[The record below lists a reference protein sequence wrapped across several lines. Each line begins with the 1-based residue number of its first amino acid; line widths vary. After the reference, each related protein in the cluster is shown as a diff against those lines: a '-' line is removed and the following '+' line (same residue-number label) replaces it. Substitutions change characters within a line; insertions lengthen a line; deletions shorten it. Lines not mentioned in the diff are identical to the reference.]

1 MTEPLLS
8 IRDLTTVVRARNQ
21 DVVVVRDVGLD
32 VHPGETVGLVGE
44 SGSGKSM
51 TMLSVAGLVPSP
63 PARVTSGTIVFE
75 GTDLLSLGEE
85 ERRATRG
92 SGIAMI
98 FQDPMSS
105 LNPLMRI
112 GEQIVEG
119 MRAHGTPKAEAG
131 RRTLDVLSQVGI
143 PEPRRAASSY
153 PHEFSGGMRQRVMI
167 ASALALEPKLLI
179 ADEATSALD
188 VTIQQQIV
196 ELIRKLQRETG
207 MAVIWITHDMG
218 VVARI
223 AQRVMVMYAGHIVE
237 QAPAH
242 RIFKSPEH
250 PYTAG
255 LLASIPSLDD
265 FQRAALRQIGG
276 RPPDPAEVEV
286 GCPFAPRCPQ
296 RIERCVR
303 EMPPMTEREGSAR
316 AACWVPPPEWAAER
330 TGTS

>member
-1 MTEPLLS
+1 MTTPLLS
-8 IRDLTTVVRARNQ
+8 VRNLTTVIGARHQ
-21 DVVVVRDVGLD
+21 DVHVVRDVGFD
-32 VHPGETVGLVGE
+32 VYPGETVGLVGE
-44 SGSGKSM
+44 SGSGKSI

-63 PARVTSGTIVFE
+63 PARIVSGQVTFE

-85 ERRATRG
+85 ARRATRG
-92 SGIAMI
+92 SDIAMI

-105 LNPLMRI
+105 LNPLMRV
-112 GEQIVEG
+112 GEQITEG
-119 MRAHGTPKAEAG
+119 MRAHGKTKADAR
-131 RRTLDVLSQVGI
+131 RRTLEVLSEVGI
-143 PEPRRAASSY
+143 PEPGRAARSY

-167 ASALALEPKLLI
+167 AAALALSPKLLI

-196 ELIRKLQRETG
+196 ELVRRLQRDTG

-237 QAPAH
+237 QAPAQ
-242 RIFKSPEH
+242 RIYKAPEH

-265 FQRAALRQIGG
+265 SLRAPLRQIGG
-276 RPPDPAEVEV
+276 MPPDPIDVPV

-296 RIERCVR
+296 RIERCTR
-303 EMPPMTEREGSAR
+303 EMPPMTEREGDAR
-316 AACWVPPPEWAAER
+316 AACWVPPSKWVAEQ
-330 TGTS
+330 TGS

>member
-1 MTEPLLS
+1 VTTPLLS
-8 IRDLTTVVRARNQ
+8 IRNLSTIVRTRN
-21 DVVVVRDVGLD
+21 RDVAVVINVGFD
-32 VHPGETVGLVGE
+32 VRSGETVGLVGE

-51 TMLSVAGLVPSP
+51 TMLSVAGLIPSP
-63 PARVTSGTIVFE
+63 PARVTSGQILFE
-75 GTDLLSLGEE
+75 GTDLLTLDEE
-85 ERRATRG
+85 QRRQSRG

-119 MRAHGTPKAEAG
+119 MRAHGKPKVGAE
-131 RRTLDVLSQVGI
+131 RRTLEVLSQVGI
-143 PEPRRAASSY
+143 PEPRRAARSY

-167 ASALALEPKLLI
+167 ASALALAPKLLI

-196 ELIRKLQRETG
+196 ELIRELQRETG

-237 QAPAH
+237 RAPADQ
-242 RIFKSPEH
+242 IFTSPEH

-265 FQRAALRQIGG
+265 TRRAALRQIGG
-276 RPPDPAEVEV
+276 RPPEPGQVEV
-286 GCPFAPRCPQ
+286 GCPYAPRCPQ
-296 RIERCVR
+296 RIERCIH
-303 EMPPMTEREGSAR
+303 EMPPMTERGNAAH
-316 AACWVPPPEWAAER
+316 AACWVPPSEWMAER
-330 TGTS
+330 EETP